1 MRMFQSRM
9 YNRVTDLFFS
19 FSFFLGGVTIR
30 EVKALG
36 KHFEKII
43 NMKE

>member
-1 MRMFQSRM
+1 MLLFCFL
-9 YNRVTDLFFS
+9 YFFFLFF
-19 FSFFLGGVTIR
+19 GGGAVTIR

-43 NMKE
+43 NMKG

>member
-1 MRMFQSRM
+1 M
-9 YNRVTDLFFS
+9 YNRVAVLFFV
-19 FSFFLGGVTIR
+19 FFIFFLWGGGAVTIR

-43 NMKE
+43 NMKG